1 MAFFNKVACFT
12 DIHFGMKGNSRI
24 HNDDCE
30 AFIYWFIDQA
40 KAHGCETCIFL
51 GDWHHHRSSTNVST
65 MNYTVSN
72 MERLGKAFEKVYVIM
87 GNHDLF
93 YRDKRE
99 INSME
104 FIRNIPNIH
113 IVNEW
118 IETED
123 VAIVPWIVQNEWKR
137 IPQMKQRYM
146 FGHFELPYF
155 QMNAMVEMP
164 DVGGIKAEHFVN
176 QEYMFTGHFHK
187 RQVRKNISYMGN
199 AFPHNYADAGD
210 DERGMMILEYGG
222 APKYYNWPD
231 MPRYRNYKI
240 SQLLADPDGLL
251 KEKMYVRVTLDIKI
265 SYEEANFIRETFISK
280 YNLRELQLI
289 PEQVNQAQ
297 ETTATIEKFDSVD
310 QIVVKQLESV
320 DSQTYDKKI
329 LMAIYNNLDVNN

>member
-1 MAFFNKVACFT
+1 MAFFKKVACFT
-12 DIHFGMKGNSRI
+12 DIHFGMKANSRI

-30 AFIYWFIDQA
+30 AFIYWFIEQA
-40 KAHGCETCIFL
+40 KAQGCETCIFL

-72 MERLGKAFEKVYVIM
+72 MERLGQAFENTYVIM

-104 FIRNIPNIH
+104 FVRNIPNVH
-113 IVNEW
+113 LVNEW

-123 VAIVPWIVQNEWKR
+123 VAIIPWIVQDEWKR
-137 IPQMKQRYM
+137 IPHMKQRYI

-187 RQVRKNISYMGN
+187 RQVRNNVVYMGN

-210 DERGMMILEYGG
+210 DERGMMILEHGG
-222 APKYYNWPD
+222 TPKYINWPG
-231 MPRYRNYKI
+231 MPRYRNFKI

-251 KEKMYVRVTLDIKI
+251 QEKMYVRVSLDIKI
-265 SYEEANFIRETFISK
+265 SYEEANFIRETFIEK
-280 YNLRELQLI
+280 YKLRELQLI
-289 PEQVNQAQ
+289 PEQLDQAQ
-297 ETTATIEKFDSVD
+297 QTTAKIEKFDSVD

-329 LMAIYNNLDVNN
+329 LMAIYQNLDVNS

>member
-1 MAFFNKVACFT
+1 MAFFKKAACFT

-30 AFIYWFIDQA
+30 AFVYWFIEQA

-72 MERLGKAFEKVYVIM
+72 MERLGRAFEKVYVIM
-87 GNHDLF
+87 CNHDLF

-104 FIRNIPNIH
+104 FIRNIPNVTV
-113 IVNEW
+113 VNEW
-118 IETED
+118 IESDD
-123 VAIVPWIVQNEWKR
+123 VSIIPWIVQDEWKL

-146 FGHFELPYF
+146 FGHFELPFF

-176 QEYMFTGHFHK
+176 QEYVFTGHFHK
-187 RQVRKNISYMGN
+187 RQVRNNIHYMGN

-210 DERGMMILEYGG
+210 DERGMMVLEHGG
-222 APKYYNWPD
+222 KPKYINWPD
-231 MPRYRNYKI
+231 MPKYRNFKI

-251 KEKMYVRVTLDIKI
+251 RPKMYVRVTLDIKI
-265 SYEEANFIRETFISK
+265 SYEEANFIRETFIDK
-280 YNLRELQLI
+280 YGLRELQLI
-289 PEQVNQAQ
+289 PEQVDQAKQ
-297 ETTATIEKFDSVD
+297 TTATIEKFDSVD
-310 QIVVKQLESV
+310 QIVIKQLDSV

-329 LMAIYNNLDVNN
+329 LMAIYSNLDVHN

>member
-1 MAFFNKVACFT
+1 MAFFKKVACFT
-12 DIHFGMKGNSRI
+12 DIHFGMKGNSRV

-72 MERLGKAFEKVYVIM
+72 MERLGQAFEKTYVIM

-104 FIRNIPNIH
+104 FVRNIPNVH
-113 IVNEW
+113 LVNEW
-118 IETED
+118 LETED
-123 VAIVPWIVQNEWKR
+123 VAIIPWIVQDEWKR
-137 IPQMKQRYM
+137 IPHMKQRYM

-187 RQVRKNISYMGN
+187 RQVRNNISYMGN

-222 APKYYNWPD
+222 KPKYINWPD

-240 SQLLADPDGLL
+240 SQLLSDPEGLL

-265 SYEEANFIRETFISK
+265 SYEEANFIRETFIEK
-280 YNLRELQLI
+280 YKLRELQLI
-289 PEQVNQAQ
+289 PEQLDQAKQ
-297 ETTATIEKFDSVD
+297 TTAKVEKFDSVD

-329 LMAIYNNLDVNN
+329 LMAIYNNLDVKN

>member
-1 MAFFNKVACFT
+1 MAFFKKVACFT

-30 AFIYWFIDQA
+30 AFIYWFIEQA
-40 KAHGCETCIFL
+40 KLHGCETCIFL

-113 IVNEW
+113 IVNNW

-123 VAIVPWIVQNEWKR
+123 VAIIPWIVQDEWKR

-187 RQVRKNISYMGN
+187 RQVRNNISYMGN

-222 APKYYNWPD
+222 TPKYINWPN

-240 SQLLADPDGLL
+240 SQLLSDPEALL

-265 SYEEANFIRETFISK
+265 SYEEANFIRETFIDK
-280 YNLRELQLI
+280 YKLRELQLI

-297 ETTATIEKFDSVD
+297 ETTAVIEKFDSVD

-329 LMAIYNNLDVNN
+329 LMAIYNNLDVKN